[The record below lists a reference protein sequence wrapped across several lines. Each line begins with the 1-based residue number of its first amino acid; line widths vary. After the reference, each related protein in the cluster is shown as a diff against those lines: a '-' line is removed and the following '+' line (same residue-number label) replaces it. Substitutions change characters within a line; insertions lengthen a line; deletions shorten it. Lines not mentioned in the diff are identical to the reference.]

1 MGKQSLSHPQRTEY
15 VSRRIALFFL
25 FHLLSLLNLFAQT
38 ASQTTSE
45 TASVS
50 ALTVPLILPSAI
62 VFDATGNLYFAEI
75 GNHVIRKV
83 DTVGNITTIAGT
95 GTQGFSGDT
104 GPATSATLDSPQ
116 GLALDTAGNLYIA
129 DTHNQRIR
137 KLNLT
142 NGIITTIAG
151 STTGFSGDGASALSA
166 QLNLPT
172 ALALDVSGNLYI
184 ADTSNHRIRKLN
196 LTTSIITTI
205 AGTGT
210 QGYSGDSG
218 PAISAAIDSPTG
230 IAVDASSNL
239 YLADTHN
246 HRVRKIAATTGI
258 ITTIAGTGALGF
270 SGDTTVAT
278 SANLALPHGLTADS
292 AGNLYLAD
300 TANHRI
306 RRIDA
311 ITGIITTIVGDGTQ
325 AFAGD
330 NGPPTAA
337 SLDSPTATTL
347 SPAINLTLSD
357 TGNQRIRQVVTQPA
371 STTIT
376 TIAGLG
382 VTAPG
387 TLNLTAPSVIAYG
400 TGQVIAS
407 LSTSPATGSV
417 TFFEIANGTAKTL
430 GTSALVN
437 NTATLST
444 TNLPAAAYNLTATY
458 SGDQTHS
465 SAQSA
470 ALALTITPHQLTAN
484 VTAISLLYDQPIPN
498 ITGTLNGVLPQDAAS
513 LTASFTTAATTG
525 SPAGTYSITP
535 VLTGP
540 AAGNYTVAAPSV
552 SLTIHPASTL
562 ITLSNLVANGTTG
575 STVTLTVH
583 VASTT
588 NGTPPGSVTLLDGNS
603 PLFTTALSPS
613 GDAVFLTTSL
623 AQGSHTFTAVYDGS
637 TNFTPS
643 ISAPQLI
650 TVGTGPPTSPDF
662 ALSATGTTTQ
672 TILSGASTSFTFAV
686 QMQNNLSSPI
696 TLAATGLPNL
706 ATASFN
712 PAYLPPGGTPNTFT
726 MTIATPKT
734 TAINDRPRSLHSQ
747 PFLAAI
753 FLLSPIAGLVFRPRK
768 RGAATKFFL
777 LAIAGITLIFASG
790 CGDRIKTD
798 PSLIS
803 QAKTYT
809 ITVTGTATGPTG
821 NPLQHTATVTLVLN
835 PAS

>member
-1 MGKQSLSHPQRTEY
+1 MGKQSLPHPPRTEY
-15 VSRRIALFFL
+15 VPRRIALF
-25 FHLLSLLNLFAQT
+25 LLLYLLAAAHLFAQ
-38 ASQTTSE
+38 

-50 ALTVPLILPSAI
+50 ALTVPLILPSAV
-62 VFDATGNLYFAEI
+62 VFDAAGDLYFAET

-83 DTVGNITTIAGT
+83 DPAGNITTIAGS
-95 GTQGFSGDT
+95 GTQGFSGDS
-104 GPATSATLDSPQ
+104 GPAISATLDSPQ
-116 GLALDTAGNLYIA
+116 GLALDTASNLYIA

-137 KLNLT
+137 KLSLT
-142 NGIITTIAG
+142 TGIITTIAG
-151 STTGFSGDGASALSA
+151 STAGFSGDSASALSA

-172 ALALDVSGNLYI
+172 ALAVDASANLYI
-184 ADTSNHRIRKLN
+184 ADTNNHRIRKLN
-196 LTTSIITTI
+196 LTTGIISTI
-205 AGTGT
+205 AGNGT

-218 PAISAAIDSPTG
+218 PAISAVIDSPTG
-230 IAVDASSNL
+230 IAADASSNL

-246 HRVRKIAATTGI
+246 HRIRKIAATTGI
-258 ITTIAGTGALGF
+258 ITTIAGTGSPGF
-270 SGDTTVAT
+270 SGDTTAAT
-278 SANLALPHGLTADS
+278 AANLALPHGLTADS

-311 ITGIITTIVGDGTQ
+311 TTGIITTVVGDGTQ

-347 SPAINLTLSD
+347 SPASNLTLSD
-357 TGNQRIRQVVTQPA
+357 TGNQRIRQITNQPA
-371 STTIT
+371 PTTIT

-382 VTAPG
+382 LTAPG
-387 TLNLTAPSVIAYG
+387 ALNLTAPSVIDYG
-400 TGQVIAS
+400 TGQLTAS

-417 TFFEIANGTAKTL
+417 TFSETTNGTTKIL
-430 GTSALVN
+430 GSSPLVS

-444 TNLPAAAYNLTATY
+444 STLSAGAYKLTATY
-458 SGDQTHS
+458 SGDQTHP

-470 ALALTITPHQLTAN
+470 ALALTITPHQLTAT
-484 VTAISLLYDQPIPN
+484 VAPISLLYDQPIPS
-498 ITGTLNGVLPQDAAS
+498 ITGTLNGILPQDAANLAAS
-513 LTASFTTAATTG
+513 FYTTASTG
-525 SPAGTYSITP
+525 SPAGTYPITP

-540 AAGNYTVAAPSV
+540 AAGNYTVAAPSA
-552 SLTIHPASTL
+552 SLTIGPAPTL
-562 ITLSNLVANGTTG
+562 ITLSNLVASGTTG

-603 PLFTTALSPS
+603 PLFTTVLSPS

-623 AQGSHTFTAVYDGS
+623 AQGSHTFIAVYDGS
-637 TNFTPS
+637 ANFTPS

-662 ALSATGTTTQ
+662 ALSATGTTAQ

-712 PAYLPPGGTPNTFT
+712 PAYIPPGGTPNTFT

-734 TAINDRPRSLHSQ
+734 TATNDRPSSLHPQS
-747 PFLAAI
+747 FLAAI
-753 FLLSPIAGLVFRPRK
+753 FLLSPLAGLAFQRK
-768 RGAATKFFL
+768 RSGATKFSL
-777 LAIAGITLIFASG
+777 LAIAGITLLLASG

-798 PSLIS
+798 PSLTS
-803 QAKTYT
+803 QAKTYA
-809 ITVTGTATGPTG
+809 ITVTGTATGPAG
-821 NPLQHTATVTLVLN
+821 NTLQHTATVTLVLN

>member
-1 MGKQSLSHPQRTEY
+1 MGKQSLPHPPRTEY
-15 VSRRIALFFL
+15 FPRRIALFL
-25 FHLLSLLNLFAQT
+25 LLYLLSLSNLFAQT
-38 ASQTTSE
+38 P
-45 TASVS
+45 SVS
-50 ALTVPLILPSAI
+50 ALTIPLILPSA
-62 VFDATGNLYFAEI
+62 VAFDAAGNLYFAET

-104 GPATSATLDSPQ
+104 GPGTSATLDSPQ

-142 NGIITTIAG
+142 TGIITTIAG
-151 STTGFSGDGASALSA
+151 STAGFSGDGASALAA

-172 ALALDVSGNLYI
+172 ALALDASSDLYI
-184 ADTSNHRIRKLN
+184 ADTSNHHIRKLN

-205 AGTGT
+205 AGNGT

-218 PAISAAIDSPTG
+218 PATLAAIDSPTG
-230 IAVDASSNL
+230 IAVDASNNL

-258 ITTIAGTGALGF
+258 ITTIAGTGSPGF
-270 SGDTTVAT
+270 SGDTAAAT
-278 SANLALPHGLTADS
+278 AANLALPHGLTADS

-311 ITGIITTIVGDGTQ
+311 TTGIITTVVGDGTQ

-347 SPAINLTLSD
+347 SPASNLTLSD
-357 TGNQRIRQVVTQPA
+357 TGNERIRQVVTQPA

-382 VTAPG
+382 PTTSGA
-387 TLNLTAPSVIAYG
+387 LSLTAPPVIVYG
-400 TGQVIAS
+400 TGQITAS
-407 LSTSPATGSV
+407 LSTTPATGSV
-417 TFFEIANGTAKTL
+417 TFLETTNGTTKTL
-430 GTSALVN
+430 GSSPLVS

-444 TNLPAAAYNLTATY
+444 STLPAGAYNLTATY
-458 SGDQTHS
+458 SGDQTHP
-465 SAQSA
+465 SAQSV
-470 ALALTITPHQLTAN
+470 ALALTITPHQLTAT
-484 VTAISLLYDQPIPN
+484 VAPISLLYDQPIPN
-498 ITGTLNGVLPQDAAS
+498 ITGTLNGILPQDAAN
-513 LTASFTTAATTG
+513 LTASFTTTATVG
-525 SPAGTYSITP
+525 SPVGIYSITP
-535 VLTGP
+535 VLAGS
-540 AAGNYTVAAPSV
+540 AAGNYTVATSAL
-552 SLTIHPASTL
+552 LTIHPAATV
-562 ITLSNLVANGTTG
+562 ITLSNLVASGTTG
-575 STVTLTVH
+575 SAITLTVH

-637 TNFTPS
+637 ANFTPS

-650 TVGTGPPTSPDF
+650 TVGTGSPTSPDF

-734 TAINDRPRSLHSQ
+734 TATNNSPRSLRPQ

-753 FLLSPIAGLVFRPRK
+753 FLLSPIAGLAFHPRK

-777 LAIAGITLIFASG
+777 LTIAGVTLLLASG

-798 PSLIS
+798 PALTS
-803 QAKTYT
+803 QAKTYS
-809 ITVTGTATGPTG
+809 ITVTGTATGPAG
-821 NPLQHTATVTLVLN
+821 NTLQHTATVTLVLN

>member
-1 MGKQSLSHPQRTEY
+1 MGKQSLPHSPRTKY
-15 VSRRIALFFL
+15 DARGIALFLLCLL
-25 FHLLSLLNLFAQT
+25 FVPRLSAQ
-38 ASQTTSE
+38 

-50 ALTVPLILPSAI
+50 ALTIPLILPSAI
-62 VFDATGNLYFAEI
+62 VFDATGNLYFAET
-75 GNHVIRKV
+75 GNHVIRRV
-83 DTVGNITTIAGT
+83 DTVGNITIIAGT
-95 GTQGFSGDT
+95 GTQGFSGDL

-142 NGIITTIAG
+142 TGVITTIAG
-151 STTGFSGDGASALSA
+151 STSGFSGDGASATSA
-166 QLNLPT
+166 QLSLPT
-172 ALALDVSGNLYI
+172 ALALDSSGNLYI
-184 ADTSNHRIRKLN
+184 ADTGNHRIRKLN
-196 LTTSIITTI
+196 LTTSFITTI
-205 AGTGT
+205 AGNGT
-210 QGYSGDSG
+210 QGYSGNLG
-218 PAISAAIDSPTG
+218 PATSAAIDSPTG
-230 IAVDASSNL
+230 IALDASSNL

-246 HRVRKIAATTGI
+246 HRVREINANTGV
-258 ITTIAGTGALGF
+258 ITTIAGTGSPGY
-270 SGDTTVAT
+270 SGDTAAAT
-278 SANLALPHGLTADS
+278 AANLALPHGLTSDS

-311 ITGIITTIVGDGTQ
+311 TTGIITTVVGNGTQ

-347 SPAINLTLSD
+347 SPASNLTLSD
-357 TGNQRIRQVVTQPA
+357 TGNQRIRQVVTQPT
-371 STTIT
+371 SIT

-382 VTAPG
+382 LTAPG
-387 TLNLTAPSVIAYG
+387 VLNLTAPSVIAYG
-400 TGQVIAS
+400 TGQLTAS
-407 LSTSPATGSV
+407 LATSPATGTV
-417 TFFEIANGTAKTL
+417 TFFETVNTTTKTL
-430 GTSALVN
+430 GSSPLAS

-444 TNLPAAAYNLTATY
+444 STLAAGAYNLTATY
-458 SGDQTHS
+458 SGDQTHP
-465 SAQSA
+465 SAQSPQ
-470 ALALTITPHQLTAN
+470 LALTVTPLQLTAII
-484 VTAISLLYDQPIPN
+484 APISLLYGQPIPN
-498 ITGTLNGVLPQDAAS
+498 LSGTITGVLPQDAAN
-513 LTASFTTAATTG
+513 LTATFTTTATAG

-535 VLTGP
+535 VLKGS
-540 AAGNYTVAAPSV
+540 AAGNYTVASPAAII
-552 SLTIHPASTL
+552 IHPAPTQ
-562 ITLSNLVANGTTG
+562 ITLSNLLATGTTG

-588 NGTPPGSVTLLDGNS
+588 IGTPSGSVTLLDGNS
-603 PLFTTALSPS
+603 PLFTTPLSSS
-613 GDAVFLTTSL
+613 GDAVFLTTTL
-623 AQGSHTFTAVYDGS
+623 AQGAHNFTAVYDGS
-637 TNFTPS
+637 ANFTPS
-643 ISAPQLI
+643 LSAPQLI
-650 TVGTGPPTSPDF
+650 TIGTGPPANPDF
-662 ALSATGTTTQ
+662 VLAATGTTTQ

-734 TAINDRPRSLHSQ
+734 TATNVNLRGRLFQ

-753 FLLSPIAGLVFRPRK
+753 FLLSPIAGLAHPRK
-768 RGAATKFFL
+768 RGAATRFFL
-777 LAIAGITLIFASG
+777 LTIAGITLLLTSG

-798 PSLIS
+798 PSLTS
-803 QAKTYT
+803 QAKTYA

-821 NPLQHTATVTLVLN
+821 NALQHSATVTLVLN

>member
-1 MGKQSLSHPQRTEY
+1 MGKQSLPHPPRTRY
-15 VSRRIALFFL
+15 VPRRIALFL
-25 FHLLSLLNLFAQT
+25 LLYLLSVAHLFAQAT
-38 ASQTTSE
+38 
-45 TASVS
+45 SVS
-50 ALTVPLILPSAI
+50 ALTVPLILPSAV
-62 VFDATGNLYFAEI
+62 VFDATGNLYFAET
-75 GNHVIRKV
+75 GNHVVRKV
-83 DTVGNITTIAGT
+83 DTAGNITTIAGT
-95 GTQGFSGDT
+95 STQGFSGDT
-104 GPATSATLDSPQ
+104 GPATAATLDSPQ

-142 NGIITTIAG
+142 AGVITTIAG
-151 STTGFSGDGASALSA
+151 STAGFSGDGTSALSA

-172 ALALDVSGNLYI
+172 ALALDSFGNLYI

-205 AGTGT
+205 AGNGT

-218 PAISAAIDSPTG
+218 PATLAAIDSPTG
-230 IAVDASSNL
+230 IAADASSNL

-246 HRVRKIAATTGI
+246 HRVRRIATTTGI
-258 ITTIAGTGALGF
+258 ITTIAGTGLPGF
-270 SGDTTVAT
+270 SGDTTAAT
-278 SANLALPHGLTADS
+278 AANLALPHGLTADS

-311 ITGIITTIVGDGTQ
+311 VTGIIITVVGDGTQ

-347 SPAINLTLSD
+347 SPASNLTLSD

-382 VTAPG
+382 LATPG
-387 TLNLTAPSVIAYG
+387 SLNLTAPSVIAYG
-400 TGQVIAS
+400 TGQLTAS
-407 LSTSPATGSV
+407 LSTSPAAGSV
-417 TFFEIANGTAKTL
+417 TYLETINGTTKIL
-430 GTSALVN
+430 GSSPLVS

-444 TNLPAAAYNLTATY
+444 STLPAGAYNLTATY
-458 SGDQTHS
+458 SGDQTHP

-470 ALALTITPHQLTAN
+470 SLALTITPHQLTAT
-484 VTAISLLYDQPIPN
+484 VAPISLIYDQPIPN
-498 ITGTLNGVLPQDAAS
+498 ITGTLNGVLPQDAANIA
-513 LTASFTTAATTG
+513 ASFTTPATVG
-525 SPAGTYSITP
+525 SPVGTYSITP
-535 VLTGP
+535 VLTGS
-540 AAGNYTVAAPSV
+540 AAGNYTVAASA
-552 SLTIHPASTL
+552 SLTIRPASTL
-562 ITLSNLVANGTTG
+562 ITLSNLVASGTTG
-575 STVTLTVH
+575 STITLTVH

-588 NGTPPGSVTLLDGNS
+588 SGTPPGSVTLLDGNS

-613 GDAVFLTTSL
+613 GDAVFLPTSL
-623 AQGSHTFTAVYDGS
+623 AQGTHTFTAVYDGS
-637 TNFTPS
+637 ANFTPS
-643 ISAPQLI
+643 TSAPQLI
-650 TVGTGPPTSPDF
+650 TVGTGTPTNPDF
-662 ALSATGTTTQ
+662 ALTATGTTTQ

-712 PAYLPPGGTPNTFT
+712 PAYLPPGGTPETFT

-734 TAINDRPRSLHSQ
+734 TATNDSPRSLHPQ

-753 FLLSPIAGLVFRPRK
+753 FLLSPIAGLAFQRK
-768 RGAATKFFL
+768 RSAATKFFL
-777 LAIAGITLIFASG
+777 LAIAGITLLLASG

-798 PSLIS
+798 PALTS
-803 QAKTYT
+803 QPKTYA
-809 ITVTGTATGPTG
+809 ITVTGTATGPVGDT
-821 NPLQHTATVTLVLN
+821 LQHTATVTLVLN

>member
-1 MGKQSLSHPQRTEY
+1 MGKQSLPHSPRTKY
-15 VSRRIALFFL
+15 DARGIALFLLCLL
-25 FHLLSLLNLFAQT
+25 FVPRLSAQ
-38 ASQTTSE
+38 

-50 ALTVPLILPSAI
+50 ALTIPVILPSAI
-62 VFDATGNLYFAEI
+62 VFDATGNLYFAET
-75 GNHVIRKV
+75 GNHVIRRV
-83 DTVGNITTIAGT
+83 DTVGNITIIAGT
-95 GTQGFSGDT
+95 GTQGFSGDL

-142 NGIITTIAG
+142 TGVITTIAG
-151 STTGFSGDGASALSA
+151 STSGFSGDGASATSA
-166 QLNLPT
+166 QLSLPT
-172 ALALDVSGNLYI
+172 ALALDSSGNLYI
-184 ADTSNHRIRKLN
+184 ADTGNHRIRKLN
-196 LTTSIITTI
+196 LTTSFITTI
-205 AGTGT
+205 AGNGT
-210 QGYSGDSG
+210 QGYSGNLG
-218 PAISAAIDSPTG
+218 PATSAAIDSPTG
-230 IAVDASSNL
+230 IALDASSNL

-246 HRVRKIAATTGI
+246 HRVREINANTGV
-258 ITTIAGTGALGF
+258 ITTIAGTGSPGY
-270 SGDTTVAT
+270 SGDTAAAT
-278 SANLALPHGLTADS
+278 AANLALPHGLTSDS

-311 ITGIITTIVGDGTQ
+311 TTGIITTVVGNGTQ

-347 SPAINLTLSD
+347 SPASNLTLSD
-357 TGNQRIRQVVTQPA
+357 TGNQRIRQVVTQPT
-371 STTIT
+371 SIT

-382 VTAPG
+382 LTAPG
-387 TLNLTAPSVIAYG
+387 VLNLTAPSVIAYG
-400 TGQVIAS
+400 TGQLTAS
-407 LSTSPATGSV
+407 LATSPATGTV
-417 TFFEIANGTAKTL
+417 TFFETVNTTTKTL
-430 GTSALVN
+430 GSSPLAS

-444 TNLPAAAYNLTATY
+444 STLAAGAYNLTATY
-458 SGDQTHS
+458 SGDQTHP
-465 SAQSA
+465 SAQSPQ
-470 ALALTITPHQLTAN
+470 LALTVTPLQLTAII
-484 VTAISLLYDQPIPN
+484 APISLLYGQPIPN
-498 ITGTLNGVLPQDAAS
+498 LSGTITGVLPQDAAN
-513 LTASFTTAATTG
+513 LTATFTTTATAG

-535 VLTGP
+535 VLKGS
-540 AAGNYTVAAPSV
+540 AAGNYTVASPAAII
-552 SLTIHPASTL
+552 IHPAPTQ
-562 ITLSNLVANGTTG
+562 ITLSNLLATGTTG

-588 NGTPPGSVTLLDGNS
+588 IGTPSGSVTLLDGNS
-603 PLFTTALSPS
+603 PLFTTPLSSS
-613 GDAVFLTTSL
+613 GDAVFLTTTL
-623 AQGSHTFTAVYDGS
+623 AQGAHNFTAVYDGS
-637 TNFTPS
+637 ANFTPS
-643 ISAPQLI
+643 LSAPQLI
-650 TVGTGPPTSPDF
+650 TIGTGPPANPDF
-662 ALSATGTTTQ
+662 VLAATGTTTQ

-734 TAINDRPRSLHSQ
+734 TATNVNLRGRLFQ

-753 FLLSPIAGLVFRPRK
+753 FLLSPIAGLAHPRK
-768 RGAATKFFL
+768 RGAATRFFL
-777 LAIAGITLIFASG
+777 LTIAGITLLLTSG

-798 PSLIS
+798 PSLTS
-803 QAKTYT
+803 QAKTYA

-821 NPLQHTATVTLVLN
+821 NALQHSATVTLVLN